1 MENNNIN
8 NNDVS
13 ELEPQITFDK
23 LQDKIDYLFHE
34 YKKMHKKNVL
44 LQSKVGTISKDFDVL
59 QNEKDALSTMNI
71 DFKRQLDSLKN
82 TPNSSNENLVKEN
95 EIFKMWT
102 IDLNSILTKFT
113 KEKENLD
120 RLLGNQRSMF
130 EKSDVGYKPMKN
142 EKNLINLLC

>member
-1 MENNNIN
+1 
-8 NNDVS
+8 
-13 ELEPQITFDK
+13 
-23 LQDKIDYLFHE
+23 
-34 YKKMHKKNVL
+34 
-44 LQSKVGTISKDFDVL
+44 
-59 QNEKDALSTMNI
+59 
-71 DFKRQLDSLKN
+71 
-82 TPNSSNENLVKEN
+82 
-95 EIFKMWT
+95 MWT